1 MARTTTLQDRIII
14 GELAEAGNPDPW
26 IANAVGWKV
35 PTVRKWRRRAQRQ
48 GRKGLTSSMGRPTT
62 GALSTFPALV

>member
-14 GELAEAGNPDPW
+14 WELAEAGNPDPW

-35 PTVRKWRRRAQRQ
+35 PTVRKWRRRAQQ
-48 GRKGLTSSMGRPTT
+48 IISLKKFVLFPQANIPTKSWET
-62 GALSTFPALV
+62 W